1 MRKVFSWKMIQ
12 KYKSADIRFHS
23 KIIASIALML
33 LLFMMLPLRFDIQPV
48 EAEPRT
54 IIVPDDYP
62 TIQAAINAANANDT
76 IFVRNGTYYE
86 HVVVNKTVYLKGENR
101 DGVIIDGNGTGI
113 VVYIKTAQSV
123 TVCSFTIENGYFSN
137 IAIESSIYVSVTY
150 NKIINSNGHGI
161 DLNAS
166 ASVTIANNEIV
177 NRLINTTDGIFLSN
191 HMGSYGNS
199 IIRNNKIVNNVYGIR
214 IYTVS
219 PDVAESATIVGNNIT
234 NNTYAVYH
242 SRQMG
247 SVCLPHNFY
256 HNNFVNNTNNNI
268 TFKGAAVAHNWDD
281 GYPSGGNYWSNY
293 NGTDVHSGPESNQTG
308 PGWDGIGDAA
318 YSVGQNNSDNY
329 PSMNPWPLAHLQV
342 HTFATEQGEMEDVSV
357 WVNETVPCQNST
369 AYFLLKY
376 GTYTVKVQSSFG
388 RQDPSDPTKHCHYT
402 FDHWENGSNQNPR
415 TIRLTTDRVLTA
427 YYKVWVHLRVH
438 TFATGQGEIEGVKV
452 WVNVTEQ
459 PQYSPAD
466 FLLELGIYTV
476 KVETSFTRQDPQ
488 DPTRYYRYYFDHW
501 EDGSKQN
508 PRTITLTAERVLTA
522 YYMVQVMY
530 VEAPPR
536 G

>member
-1 MRKVFSWKMIQ
+1 MEAKKEMKKIFSG
-12 KYKSADIRFHS
+12 
-23 KIIASIALML
+23 IILVL
-33 LLFMMLPLRFDIQPV
+33 LLFVTLPLRFDIQPV
-48 EAEPRT
+48 EAEPKT

-62 TIQAAINAANANDT
+62 TIQAAINAANASDT

-86 HVVVNKTVYLKGENR
+86 HVVVNKTVCLKGENR

-113 VVYIKTAQSV
+113 VVYITSQSV
-123 TVCSFTIENGYFSN
+123 TVCNFTIKNGKYSN
-137 IAIESSIYVSVTY
+137 IAIESSHYVSVTY
-150 NKIINSNGHGI
+150 NKIINSSLHGI

-166 ASVTIANNEIV
+166 ASVTIANNDIASRPEIE
-177 NRLINTTDGIFLSN
+177 IDGIYLSN
-191 HMGSYGNS
+191 WMGSYGNS
-199 IIRNNKIVNNVYGIR
+199 IIRNNKIANNDYGIY
-214 IYTVS
+214 IDTFS

-242 SRQMG
+242 RRQVG
-247 SVCLPHNFY
+247 SSCLPHNFY
-256 HNNFVNNTNNNI
+256 HNNFINNTHNNI
-268 TFKGAAVAHNWDD
+268 TFKGAAVAHNWNDS
-281 GYPSGGNYWSNY
+281 YPSGGNYWSNY
-293 NGTDVHSGPESNQTG
+293 NGTDVHGGPGPNQTG

-329 PSMNPWPLAHLQV
+329 PAMNPWPLAHLQV
-342 HTFATEQGEMEDVSV
+342 HTYATEQGEIEDVSV
-357 WVNETVPCQNST
+357 WVDGTEPCQNST

-376 GTYTVKVQSSFG
+376 ETYTVKVQSSFV
-388 RQDPSDPTKHCHYT
+388 RQDPSDPTKNRNYT

-415 TIRLTTDRVLTA
+415 TIRLTTDSVLTA
-427 YYKVWVHLRVH
+427 YYKIWVHLRVH

-488 DPTRYYRYYFDHW
+488 DPTKYYRYYFDHW
-501 EDGSKQN
+501 ENGSKQN
-508 PRTITLTAERVLTA
+508 PRTITLTSDKLLTA
-522 YYMVQVMY
+522 YYRVQIMY
-530 VEAPPR
+530 IEAPPR